1 MIGKEIDMEIKV
13 KDLLYLVGG
22 NTKVIIGD
30 CSNSENKFREIW
42 RGKVDELDWNN
53 IPYGDRYIEHIT
65 VVEGE
70 DWLQILV

>member
-30 CSNSENKFREIW
+30 YSNSDFKFYEIW

-53 IPYGDRYIEHIT
+53 IPCGDRYIEHVT

-70 DWLQILV
+70 DWLQIWV